1 MSEKVYVLSDTGVVR
16 EVDPEP
22 LPADRF
28 SDGHFWL
35 FDHSAMDLDAPYSC
49 GLCGEEQWK
58 AYGRPC
64 ANGRTPEDLN
74 AERAAWIAERRY
86 VGELPWYI
94 REGVSVAV
102 A

>member
-1 MSEKVYVLSDTGVVR
+1 MSANVYVLTDTGMVR
-16 EVDPEP
+16 EVDPAP

-28 SDGHFWL
+28 DKGHFWI
-35 FDHSAMDLDAPYSC
+35 FDHGLPDPDAPYTC
-49 GLCGEEQWK
+49 GLCNEPQWK
-58 AYGRPC
+58 AYGTPC
-64 ANGRTPEDLN
+64 SDGRTPEDLN

-94 REGVSVAV
+94 REGLPAAV